1 MYVSLSATESVQIS
15 VNNQETPIQH
25 YLRQPQRLVR
35 AIAEPQ
41 LIKQISADAYE
52 LKMRPIDFMEIYH
65 FQPIVQLKVWS
76 GSGSSVYIKSEG
88 CQIKGIDY
96 INNRFSLKLKGV
108 LSPHERDGETVLLGQ
123 ADLEVGVE
131 LPTALM
137 FTPKAFLERA
147 GNKLLKSVLG
157 RIKQKLMTQLVQDYQ
172 IWASKEGRGQREVAL
187 GEFPDLSKLHKKRAE
202 GMGLPKLSSDAGL

>member
-1 MYVSLSATESVQIS
+1 MYVSFSASESVQIS
-15 VNNQETPIQH
+15 VVDQKTPIQH
-25 YLRQPQRLVR
+25 YLRQPKRLVE

-41 LIKQISADAYE
+41 LIKQVSDELYE

-65 FQPIVQLKVWS
+65 FQPIVLLKVWS
-76 GSGSSVYIKSEG
+76 GSHSSVYLQSED
-88 CQIKGIDY
+88 CEIKGIEY
-96 INNRFSLKLKGV
+96 INKRFSLKLKGV
-108 LSPHERDGETVLLGQ
+108 LCPQELNGKTILDGQ

-157 RIKQKLMTQLVQDYQ
+157 RIKQKLLTQLVQDYYSWSSQ
-172 IWASKEGRGQREVAL
+172 EIKPQSQSRV
-187 GEFPDLSKLHKKRAE
+187 
-202 GMGLPKLSSDAGL
+202 KLSSDLSY